1 MHEALKFFII
11 VAGLSFTFLTNAQEK
26 RNLLTDFFT
35 RRFVSESI
43 CKDNSWIKYPSY
55 NERKAWEQLPEK
67 LRQKTI
73 KEGEKYLGY
82 NWPPITATMYLEFTR
97 TGDRAIVD
105 RAISNQRAVLRSLV
119 LAELMEGEGRFI
131 DDIINGVFVYC
142 EQTYWGMS
150 ATFYMYKTGFK
161 GLDDPN
167 TVLPDIN
174 DPIVD
179 LSVGDAAADLAW
191 TWYFF
196 NKEFDKISPA
206 ISKRLKNELQKK
218 VLDPFYER
226 YDFWWITGWG
236 EGNVNNW
243 TPWCNY
249 NVLSCIAL
257 IEDDPVKKEVGIYK
271 TMASVDLFINSYPND
286 GGCDEGP
293 NYWSVAGGK
302 LFDYL
307 DLLNQITKGNINIFS
322 NDLIKNMGRYIY
334 RVYIANSPKGQFYV
348 NYSDSPAIIRH
359 DGGRIYRYGKQIQ
372 DPQMLSFGAFLLK
385 ESNFIGET
393 MEGRIGEALENLF
406 NIKGWQDTRII
417 EPLISQ
423 FYFPDR
429 EIVIAREN
437 EGTTNGFYFAAKGG
451 NNGESHNHND
461 VGTCILFL
469 NGKPVLIDAGVGTY
483 TAKTFSDQRY
493 TIWTMQ
499 SEYHNLPVINGFGQ
513 TSGRKF
519 EAKNS
524 NYELK
529 GDNAFFSTDI
539 AGAYPHEAKVKKWI
553 RSYTLDRSNQYFR
566 ISDNYQLENN
576 FNGINFHFISPLNI
590 QILESGILELKD
602 NEFTLYLRYNPL
614 VLEAQ
619 LESINIDDNNLQRVW
634 GNNIS
639 RIVFNMKNKDLSGN
653 IIFDIIK
660 AL

>member
-1 MHEALKFFII
+1 MHEALKFFIF

-35 RRFVSESI
+35 RSFVGESI
-43 CKDNSWIKYPSY
+43 CKDNCWIKYPSY
-55 NERKAWEQLPEK
+55 NEREAWTQLPEN
-67 LRQKTI
+67 LRQETI

-105 RAISNQRAVLRSLV
+105 RAISNRRVVLRSLV
-119 LAELMEGEGRFI
+119 LAELMEGKGRFI

-161 GLDDPN
+161 GFDNPN

-196 NKEFDKISPA
+196 NKEFDKISPV

-249 NVLSCIAL
+249 NILTCIAL

-307 DLLNQITKGNINIFS
+307 DLLHQITNGNIDIFS

-372 DPQMLSFGAFLLK
+372 DHQMLSFGAFLLK
-385 ESNFIGET
+385 ESNFIG
-393 MEGRIGEALENLF
+393 GRIGEALENLF
-406 NIKGWQDTRII
+406 NIKGWQDTQII
-417 EPLISQ
+417 EPLISH
-423 FYFPDR
+423 FYFSDR

-437 EGTTNGFYFAAKGG
+437 EGTTSGFYFAAKGG
-451 NNGESHNHND
+451 NNAESHNHND
-461 VGTCILFL
+461 VGTCILFF
-469 NGKPVLIDAGVGTY
+469 NGKPVLVDVGVGTY

-493 TIWTMQ
+493 KIWTMQ

-513 TSGRKF
+513 TPGRKF

-529 GDNAFFSTDI
+529 GNKSFFSTDI
-539 AGAYPHEAKVKKWI
+539 AGAYSQEAKVNKWI
-553 RSYTLDRSNQYFR
+553 RSYTLDISNRYFR
-566 ISDNYQLENN
+566 ISDNYQLEDN
-576 FNGINFHFISPLNI
+576 FNGIDFHFISPLNI
-590 QILESGILELKD
+590 QILGPGIMELKD
-602 NEFTLYLRYNPL
+602 NEFTLYLKYNPL
-614 VLEAQ
+614 ILKVQ
-619 LESINIDDNNLQRVW
+619 LESIDIDDNNLQRVW

-639 RIVFNMKNKDLSGN
+639 RIVFKMKNKDLNGN

-660 AL
+660 ALQE

>member
-1 MHEALKFFII
+1 MHEALKFFIF

-35 RRFVSESI
+35 RRFVGESI
-43 CKDNSWIKYPSY
+43 CKDNCWIKYPSY
-55 NERKAWEQLPEK
+55 NEREAWTQLPEN
-67 LRQKTI
+67 LRQETI

-105 RAISNQRAVLRSLV
+105 RAISNRRVVLRSLV
-119 LAELMEGEGRFI
+119 LAELMEGKGRFI

-161 GLDDPN
+161 GYDNPN

-196 NKEFDKISPA
+196 NREFDKISPVIA
-206 ISKRLKNELQKK
+206 KRLKNELQKK

-249 NVLSCIAL
+249 NILTCIAL

-271 TMASVDLFINSYPND
+271 TMASVDLFINSYPKD

-307 DLLNQITKGNINIFS
+307 DLLHQITNGNIDIFS

-372 DPQMLSFGAFLLK
+372 DHQMLSFGAFLLK
-385 ESNFIGET
+385 ESNFIG
-393 MEGRIGEALENLF
+393 GRIGEALENLF
-406 NIKGWQDTRII
+406 NIKGWQDTQII
-417 EPLISQ
+417 EPLISH
-423 FYFPDR
+423 FYFSDR

-437 EGTTNGFYFAAKGG
+437 EGTTSGFYFAAKGG
-451 NNGESHNHND
+451 NNAESHNHND
-461 VGTCILFL
+461 VGTCILFF
-469 NGKPVLIDAGVGTY
+469 NGKPVLVDVGVGTY

-493 TIWTMQ
+493 KIWTMQ
-499 SEYHNLPVINGFGQ
+499 SEYHNLPVINGLGQ
-513 TSGRKF
+513 TPGRKF

-529 GDNAFFSTDI
+529 GNKSFFSTDI
-539 AGAYPHEAKVKKWI
+539 AGAYSQEAKVNKWI
-553 RSYTLDRSNQYFR
+553 RSYTLDLRNQHFR
-566 ISDNYQLENN
+566 ISDNYQLEDN
-576 FNGINFHFISPLNI
+576 FNGIDFHFISPLNI
-590 QILESGILELKD
+590 QILGSGIMELRD

-614 VLEAQ
+614 ILEVQ
-619 LESINIDDNNLQRVW
+619 MESIDIDDNNLQRVW

-639 RIVFNMKNKDLSGN
+639 RIVFKMKNKNLNGN
-653 IIFDIIK
+653 IIFDIVK